1 MKILKYFFL
10 VVFVLIYCAGILLD
24 MTVTLYGGLGG
35 PYQYLWIIPLH
46 FILSTV
52 FFAVYLVSLRPGVLN
67 ANIKSLLSGILFI
80 LVSPAPYF
88 FLVNNQ

>member
-52 FFAVYLVSLRPGVLN
+52 FFAVYRADAACAGPTARRGASAHCRSPGAGPPGAGVPGR
-67 ANIKSLLSGILFI
+67 AR
-80 LVSPAPYF
+80 
-88 FLVNNQ
+88 